1 MRPLVILLLLFPFV
15 SISQSTFSE
24 EELIAVVKK
33 FHPIAKAAAIDID
46 MANAN
51 LLSNRAPFD
60 PAVKWN
66 NSQKTFDGIDYYN
79 RGLGELKIPTWYGL
93 DFYAGT
99 ENISGNRT
107 NPEETKGKLSYIGVS
122 LPLVQ
127 NMVLDKRRAAWRT
140 AKLLVNQ
147 TEMQRRT
154 AVNQLVADAL
164 QAYWNWWQHFN
175 SVRLVDS
182 SLSNAQKRFTMVK
195 TAFILGDRPAIDTI
209 EALAQV
215 QTFALQKTEVEMQ
228 LQKSSIELSGFLW
241 KEDNQSYQLS
251 EEIVPAPKAM
261 MDISLDDLLQK
272 GNLHPELLTYKY
284 KLNSLQIEKKLKFQS
299 LLPDIDVKY
308 QYLSKGYNPT
318 KNLGTSFFENNYRF
332 ALSFSMPLRLSE
344 GRGEFQKAKLKIKQ
358 TTLQQLDKSTQIQNK
373 IKQYFTEWQQTSKQ
387 LTTQQNII
395 SNYFL
400 LQTGEET
407 RFFNGESSLFLVNS
421 REQKTLEAK
430 QKQIELQSKRYK
442 AFTNLLWSAGVFG
455 N

>member
-1 MRPLVILLLLFPFV
+1 M
-15 SISQSTFSE
+15 
-24 EELIAVVKK
+24 
-33 FHPIAKAAAIDID
+33 H
-46 MANAN
+46 
-51 LLSNRAPFD
+51 
-60 PAVKWN
+60 
-66 NSQKTFDGIDYYN
+66 
-79 RGLGELKIPTWYGL
+79 
-93 DFYAGT
+93 
-99 ENISGNRT
+99 
-107 NPEETKGKLSYIGVS
+107 
-122 LPLVQ
+122 
-127 NMVLDKRRAAWRT
+127 
-140 AKLLVNQ
+140 
-147 TEMQRRT
+147 RRT

-261 MDISLDDLLQK
+261 MDISIDDLLQK

-358 TTLQQLDKSTQIQNK
+358 TSLQQLDKSTQIQNK

>member
-1 MRPLVILLLLFPFV
+1 
-15 SISQSTFSE
+15 
-24 EELIAVVKK
+24 
-33 FHPIAKAAAIDID
+33 
-46 MANAN
+46 
-51 LLSNRAPFD
+51 
-60 PAVKWN
+60 
-66 NSQKTFDGIDYYN
+66 
-79 RGLGELKIPTWYGL
+79 
-93 DFYAGT
+93 
-99 ENISGNRT
+99 
-107 NPEETKGKLSYIGVS
+107 
-122 LPLVQ
+122 
-127 NMVLDKRRAAWRT
+127 
-140 AKLLVNQ
+140 
-147 TEMQRRT
+147 
-154 AVNQLVADAL
+154 
-164 QAYWNWWQHFN
+164 
-175 SVRLVDS
+175 
-182 SLSNAQKRFTMVK
+182 MVK

-251 EEIVPAPKAM
+251 EEIIPAPKAM